1 MAETFLIKLRYNN
14 ADMKI
19 SLYVLVHIEILPS
32 KFRILNSKNSRVI
45 YP

>member
-1 MAETFLIKLRYNN
+1 MAETFLIKLRYTN

-19 SLYVLVHIEILPS
+19 SLYVLIHIEILPS
-32 KFRILNSKNSRVI
+32 KFRFLNSKNTQII